1 MQVELEK
8 FSPATRRRIEQ
19 LMQANGWS
27 FSKAINEIAAEGI
40 GAGGLSEVGKR
51 KEPVLR
57 LVDRKRDSGRASGG

>member
-19 LMQANGWS
+19 LMQTNGWS

-51 KEPVLR
+51 KAPVLR